1 MKNMKKNIRMLIIC
15 VLAAALLPVSASAS
29 SGLSPLNPGS
39 PWGDIWWTP
48 PSHHS
53 HGTSHRTE
61 SILSSVEVTGTGFT
75 LLNQV
80 NVRSMPSVY
89 SGRVTRIRSAGTEV
103 IVTAVAKNSSGEY
116 WYAVQ
121 LYSGLLGYIRSDL
134 LQADIE
140 EKREKP
146 EEKAA
151 PTPEATPVP
160 TPEPTATPAP
170 TPEPT
175 ATPAPTPEPTATPAP
190 TPEPTATPEP
200 TPLVI
205 YIVTSPAAPEPS
217 LQATPTPILVYIT
230 PEPTPAPEIT
240 PQVIYVFEGG

>member
-1 MKNMKKNIRMLIIC
+1 MKNMKKNIRILIIC

-48 PSHHS
+48 PSYHS

-175 ATPAPTPEPTATPAP
+175 ATP
-190 TPEPTATPEP
+190 EP